1 MNIATAFIPLPQA
14 FELVKPRQTSFN
26 NPASFAQSAAVF
38 GIATC
43 QQRDYAQF
51 PQNFSQR
58 FTVVSTITLKSIRSL
73 LRTTRLATD
82 GWDGIYQRQCLCNI
96 MSIGSREFMS
106 QRDAVCISN
115 QVMLG
120 TRFTPVCGVRAGLL
134 PPKTALIEDES
145 TIALEK
151 SIWSALRN
159 SARRIW
165 CVLSQTPAFC
175 QSRNRRQHVIPL
187 PQPISCGKYS
197 QPMPVL
203 STNSIPVKAAR
214 SETALRPGYRKR
226 RLRFGIIGSIS
237 DHNCSSNISF
247 AMSNL
252 LAFWLLMLSDISVN
266 YLSFC

>member
-1 MNIATAFIPLPQA
+1 MNIAAAFISLPQA
-14 FELVKPRQTSFN
+14 FELVKPGQTAFN

-38 GIATC
+38 SIASC
-43 QQRDYAQF
+43 QKWDYAQF

-58 FTVVSTITLKSIRSL
+58 FTMVSTITLKSTWSL
-73 LRTTRLATD
+73 LRTARLATD
-82 GWDGIYQRQCLCNI
+82 GWDGIYQRQCLGNI
-96 MSIGSREFMS
+96 MPIGSSEFMG
-106 QRDAVCISN
+106 QRGAVCIGD

-120 TRFTPVCGVRAGLL
+120 TRFTPICGVRAGFL
-134 PPKTALIEDES
+134 PPKTARIEDES

-165 CVLSQTPAFC
+165 CILSQTPAFC
-175 QSRNRRQHVIPL
+175 QSRNRRQQVMPL

-203 STNSIPVKAAR
+203 STKRIPVRAAQ
-214 SETALRPGYRKR
+214 SETGLRPGYRNL
-226 RLRFGIIGSIS
+226 RLRLGIIGSIRN
-237 DHNCSSNISF
+237 HNCSFNIGF

-252 LAFWLLMLSDISVN
+252 LVFWLLMLSVINVN
-266 YLSFC
+266 NLSFC